1 MTQESLTYT
10 AIMEH
15 VMDGMPGGVL
25 VYRDDEKEEI
35 LYANSW
41 LIHMFGCHDMD
52 DFMAVTG
59 GSFKSLV
66 HPRDVEKVEKDIER
80 QISSGTN
87 VFDYVNYRIFTKEG
101 TEKAVEEF
109 GHLIHV
115 PGGRT
120 PPPA

>member
-41 LIHMFGCHDMD
+41 LIFQKSGLPPGCGEGGEGYRAP
-52 DFMAVTG
+52 DF
-59 GSFKSLV
+59 F
-66 HPRDVEKVEKDIER
+66 RNQCI
-80 QISSGTN
+80 
-87 VFDYVNYRIFTKEG
+87 
-101 TEKAVEEF
+101 
-109 GHLIHV
+109 
-115 PGGRT
+115 
-120 PPPA
+120 

>member
-66 HPRDVEKVEKDIER
+66 HPGMRR
-80 QISSGTN
+80 RWR
-87 VFDYVNYRIFTKEG
+87 RI
-101 TEKAVEEF
+101 
-109 GHLIHV
+109 
-115 PGGRT
+115 
-120 PPPA
+120 

>member
-10 AIMEH
+10 AILEH

-25 VYRDDEKEEI
+25 VYRADEKEEI

-41 LIHMFGCHDMD
+41 LIHIFGCHDMD

-66 HPRDVEKVEKDIER
+66 YPPGCGEGGE
-80 QISSGTN
+80 G
-87 VFDYVNYRIFTKEG
+87 YRAPDFFRNQCI
-101 TEKAVEEF
+101 
-109 GHLIHV
+109 
-115 PGGRT
+115 
-120 PPPA
+120 